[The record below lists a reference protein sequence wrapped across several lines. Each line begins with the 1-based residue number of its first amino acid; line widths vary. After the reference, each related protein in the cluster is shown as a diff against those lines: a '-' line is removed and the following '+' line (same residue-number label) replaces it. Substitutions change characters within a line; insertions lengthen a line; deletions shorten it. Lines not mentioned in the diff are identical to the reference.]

1 MQGAV
6 LGLFGHSVSAREGDG
21 SFVARCEVPHLG
33 RTNQNKSM
41 HLCAVRQTSTLVQWI
56 AAGRVVEVNREDCN
70 EEPVIQLDSLRIR
83 FEGP

>member
-1 MQGAV
+1 
-6 LGLFGHSVSAREGDG
+6 
-21 SFVARCEVPHLG
+21 
-33 RTNQNKSM
+33 M